1 MSTVGQRIRKRRKE
15 KKITQKQLASLVGA
29 SASAVTQ
36 WELDATQPKGENL
49 IKIATLLE
57 CSPEWI
63 ISGDEKS
70 LPLQPKTTG
79 FHQLKNVNSV
89 PLLTWKEAAEY
100 QPKDGFG
107 DRVVFKEWVDTAQ
120 EVPAGSFALKV
131 MEGMIDS
138 PFGLRVPQGAVLI
151 VEPRISDIY
160 NSSGKIALV
169 KNQKDNSITLRKLFI
184 DGNDVYPLPLNPAI
198 KNTDPS
204 EHDYY
209 FGIVKQIIIN
219 F

>member
-15 KKITQKQLASLVGA
+15 KKITQKELGNLIGS

-49 IKIATLLE
+49 LKIATLLE

-70 LPLQPKTTG
+70 LPMQPKTTG
-79 FHQLKNVNSV
+79 FHQLKNVTSV

-100 QPKDGFG
+100 RPKDGFG
-107 DRVVFKEWVDTAQ
+107 DRVIFSDWVDTAQ

-138 PFGLRVPQGAVLI
+138 PSGLSIPQGAILI
-151 VEPRISDIY
+151 VEPRINDIY
-160 NSSGKIALV
+160 SCSGKIALV

-184 DGNDVYPLPLNPAI
+184 DGYDVYPLPLNPTI
-198 KNTDPS
+198 KNTNPS
-204 EHDYY
+204 EDDYY
-209 FGIVKQIIIN
+209 FGIVRQIIIN